1 MYGRGDPS
9 RYIYATR
16 AGGGAIGRVGQSGES
31 ARLGTMRP
39 MYRTQSPDTDP
50 AIEAEL
56 FERYRRMSAVEKLAH
71 VGGLGR
77 MAEQLALGGL
87 KIRYPDATEEQ
98 NRLRLLSRRV
108 DRATMIRLY
117 GWDPEVEGR

>member
-1 MYGRGDPS
+1 
-9 RYIYATR
+9 
-16 AGGGAIGRVGQSGES
+16 
-31 ARLGTMRP
+31 
-39 MYRTQSPDTDP
+39 MYRTQSNDTEP
-50 AIEAEL
+50 AIEAKL
-56 FERYRRMSAVEKLAH
+56 FERYREMSAVEKLAH

-87 KIRYPDATEEQ
+87 RARYPHATEEE

-117 GWDPEVEGR
+117 GWDPDVEGR

>member
-1 MYGRGDPS
+1 
-9 RYIYATR
+9 
-16 AGGGAIGRVGQSGES
+16 
-31 ARLGTMRP
+31 
-39 MYRTQSPDTDP
+39 MYRTQSHDTDL
-50 AIEAEL
+50 AVEARQ
-56 FERYRRMSAVEKLAH
+56 FDRYRHMSAVEKLAH
-71 VGGLGR
+71 VAALGH

-87 KIRYPDATEEQ
+87 HARYPHATQAE

>member
-1 MYGRGDPS
+1 MD
-9 RYIYATR
+9 
-16 AGGGAIGRVGQSGES
+16 
-31 ARLGTMRP
+31 P

-50 AIEAEL
+50 GIEARL
-56 FERYRRMSAVEKLAH
+56 FDRYRRMSAVEKLAH
-71 VGGLGR
+71 VGGLGH

-87 KIRYPDATEEQ
+87 RTRYPDATEEE